1 MAELILTE
9 AEKAA
14 TTWLELDDAT
24 IGKLVKKQAL
34 AIMDKSVEMEQIT
47 STSAVML
54 LCGFAADM
62 NADKSEYDIGGF
74 TEAGESFGDWK
85 VTVQRQS
92 APDTEGATTTPLEW
106 MMAGDTGISSETIV
120 HVMEGTPP
128 PLLGPD
134 VPYDAGDFG
143 RCHRLLLAIPE
154 YRGRLQ
160 EVADRYPAWVG
171 IIREWSRLD
180 TLYMAGDRRLFQEE
194 LDVLIHEGRLADGWT
209 PTSFGWQK
217 KSTGDEDE

>member
-1 MAELILTE
+1 AGHCPPVGQPPSTASDRAPAARCLGWTHSRQWSITMAELILTE

-74 TEAGESFGDWK
+74 
-85 VTVQRQS
+85 
-92 APDTEGATTTPLEW
+92 
-106 MMAGDTGISSETIV
+106 
-120 HVMEGTPP
+120 
-128 PLLGPD
+128 
-134 VPYDAGDFG
+134 
-143 RCHRLLLAIPE
+143 
-154 YRGRLQ
+154 
-160 EVADRYPAWVG
+160 
-171 IIREWSRLD
+171 
-180 TLYMAGDRRLFQEE
+180 
-194 LDVLIHEGRLADGWT
+194 
-209 PTSFGWQK
+209 
-217 KSTGDEDE
+217 